1 MTDKAEA
8 LGAAIATLADCCAA
22 TSGNV
27 HTIHLNI
34 MGEEFDTYHK
44 KITQA
49 YYEALD
55 DDYDELAEWARCYD
69 YVVENKN
76 ESAAR
81 VEFQSLNGVF
91 TRDEAV
97 GLLATNLEQVLGQ
110 FKLLFNAVN
119 ELTDCPIA
127 IGVANWLQDR
137 IQYWA
142 KEVYFFNAK
151 RKGKET

>member
-1 MTDKAEA
+1 MDSATLDS
-8 LGAAIATLADCCAA
+8 LGAAVATLADCCAA

-34 MGEEFDTYHK
+34 TGTEFDTYHK
-44 KITQA
+44 KITQE

-69 YVVENKN
+69 YVVPNKN

-81 VEFQSLNGVF
+81 IEFKSLNGTF
-91 TRDEAV
+91 TRDTAV
-97 GLLATNLEQVLGQ
+97 EQLASNLTQLLGQ

-127 IGVANWLQDR
+127 IGLANWLQDR

-142 KEVYFFNAK
+142 KEVYFFNDK
-151 RKGKET
+151 RVTR